1 MAAPVAAPPRASRH
15 VALRRPCRMPRHPT
29 LSRRPRVLHC
39 DVHREGRVRR
49 APHSV
54 PCPPPTVPSR
64 FSLACQRSGWAALS
78 RRASLKCVAHW
89 SSFSPDFQLRV
100 PVPLGDHGI
109 LSQRTQVCVVFRDSG
124 VLASST
130 RALVVSAVPLDD
142 LRHSFFFFKVP
153 RRPLGRGDRQGPWEC
168 HMIILVPA
176 RWAELTAE
184 PARSGGDASSGHG
197 PGDEG
202 RAAVAWRVCSSWNK
216 TLFYHLQSPLLASP
230 PARHL
235 GACRLSG
242 RLSRCSSSPTRDG
255 HMSPSLAGSERARVL
270 VPTALI
276 AGRIGSIT
284 HRGPV
289 SQRTWAWVSSREPLG
304 ADRRPPH
311 SE

>member
-1 MAAPVAAPPRASRH
+1 MKTRNPALFTKPRKRVNKSSLPPVGFGLDSHVPFANVLEPSLVPPRYLVSLFSDDIRLKNMKRQRVDSARPGAGVAGTREGVGTCRRRLPSWGRLVAAPVAAPPRASRH
-15 VALRRPCRMPRHPT
+15 VALRRPCRMPRHPM
-29 LSRRPRVLHC
+29 LSRRPCVLHC

-142 LRHSFFFFKVP
+142 LRHSFFFLRCHVP
-153 RRPLGRGDRQGPWEC
+153 LWGE
-168 HMIILVPA
+168 A
-176 RWAELTAE
+176 T
-184 PARSGGDASSGHG
+184 
-197 PGDEG
+197 G
-202 RAAVAWRVCSSWNK
+202 RAPGNATRSS
-216 TLFYHLQSPLLASP
+216 LCQP
-230 PARHL
+230 
-235 GACRLSG
+235 GG
-242 RLSRCSSSPTRDG
+242 RN
-255 HMSPSLAGSERARVL
+255 
-270 VPTALI
+270 
-276 AGRIGSIT
+276 
-284 HRGPV
+284 
-289 SQRTWAWVSSREPLG
+289 
-304 ADRRPPH
+304 
-311 SE
+311 

>member
-1 MAAPVAAPPRASRH
+1 MRYFNQSVHPISSITPLFMSDGHRHSWHPVAENTS
-15 VALRRPCRMPRHPT
+15 LCRVQGFGGSGFIHT
-29 LSRRPRVLHC
+29 CSGC
-39 DVHREGRVRR
+39 QCSSIGRS
-49 APHSV
+49 A
-54 PCPPPTVPSR
+54 
-64 FSLACQRSGWAALS
+64 
-78 RRASLKCVAHW
+78 
-89 SSFSPDFQLRV
+89 
-100 PVPLGDHGI
+100 
-109 LSQRTQVCVVFRDSG
+109 TQ
-124 VLASST
+124 
-130 RALVVSAVPLDD
+130 
-142 LRHSFFFFKVP
+142 FFFFKVP

-168 HMIILVPA
+168 HTIILVPA

-235 GACRLSG
+235 GAGRLSG

-276 AGRIGSIT
+276 ATES
-284 HRGPV
+284 RG
-289 SQRTWAWVSSREPLG
+289 
-304 ADRRPPH
+304 
-311 SE
+311 

>member
-1 MAAPVAAPPRASRH
+1 
-15 VALRRPCRMPRHPT
+15 MPRP
-29 LSRRPRVLHC
+29 
-39 DVHREGRVRR
+39 
-49 APHSV
+49 
-54 PCPPPTVPSR
+54 
-64 FSLACQRSGWAALS
+64 
-78 RRASLKCVAHW
+78 
-89 SSFSPDFQLRV
+89 
-100 PVPLGDHGI
+100 
-109 LSQRTQVCVVFRDSG
+109 
-124 VLASST
+124 
-130 RALVVSAVPLDD
+130 
-142 LRHSFFFFKVP
+142 
-153 RRPLGRGDRQGPWEC
+153 PLGRGDRQGPWEC

-184 PARSGGDASSGHG
+184 PARSDGDASSGHG

-304 ADRRPPH
+304 ADRRPPPLRVKRPCCCAQH
-311 SE
+311 TVH

>member
-1 MAAPVAAPPRASRH
+1 MASCRREHKSVSCSGIRGFWLHPH
-15 VALRRPCRMPRHPT
+15 VLW
-29 LSRRPRVLHC
+29 LSVQFHWTIC
-39 DVHREGRVRR
+39 D
-49 APHSV
+49 
-54 PCPPPTVPSR
+54 TV
-64 FSLACQRSGWAALS
+64 
-78 RRASLKCVAHW
+78 
-89 SSFSPDFQLRV
+89 
-100 PVPLGDHGI
+100 
-109 LSQRTQVCVVFRDSG
+109 
-124 VLASST
+124 
-130 RALVVSAVPLDD
+130 
-142 LRHSFFFFKVP
+142 FFFFKVP

-168 HMIILVPA
+168 HTIILVPA

-184 PARSGGDASSGHG
+184 PARSDGDASSGHG

-242 RLSRCSSSPTRDG
+242 RLSRCSSSPTRDE

-284 HRGPV
+284 H
-289 SQRTWAWVSSREPLG
+289 
-304 ADRRPPH
+304 
-311 SE
+311 

>member
-1 MAAPVAAPPRASRH
+1 MSTPPAGPARVLGWRGRGKGWARAGVASRPGDGSVAAPVAAPPRASRH

-29 LSRRPRVLHC
+29 LSRRPCVLHC

-142 LRHSFFFFKVP
+142 LRHSFFFF
-153 RRPLGRGDRQGPWEC
+153 
-168 HMIILVPA
+168 
-176 RWAELTAE
+176 
-184 PARSGGDASSGHG
+184 
-197 PGDEG
+197 
-202 RAAVAWRVCSSWNK
+202 
-216 TLFYHLQSPLLASP
+216 
-230 PARHL
+230 
-235 GACRLSG
+235 
-242 RLSRCSSSPTRDG
+242 
-255 HMSPSLAGSERARVL
+255 
-270 VPTALI
+270 
-276 AGRIGSIT
+276 
-284 HRGPV
+284 
-289 SQRTWAWVSSREPLG
+289 
-304 ADRRPPH
+304 
-311 SE
+311 